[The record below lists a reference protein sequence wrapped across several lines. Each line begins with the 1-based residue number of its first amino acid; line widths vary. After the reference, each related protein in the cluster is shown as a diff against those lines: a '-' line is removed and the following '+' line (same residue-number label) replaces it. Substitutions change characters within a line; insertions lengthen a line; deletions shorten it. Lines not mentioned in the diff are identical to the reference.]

1 MAINNQYQRIVPF
14 VLFLLALALLFLLIR
29 PMITIIL
36 SSILLAY
43 ITFPLYKRIIKKIPN
58 KFFSICLS
66 LFIVVLI
73 LLIPFAFL
81 AFEVTQQGYIFYNSL
96 SDKISKGALFGY
108 GCTSADS
115 KVCSLLNQAESF
127 SKDRLS
133 AYGFDKQLQKLI
145 PILQEK
151 ITSFILSIPII
162 IAEIFLTIV
171 LAYFVLKDW
180 EEIFKKITDMLPMRK
195 KTVKR
200 LIKEFGDITYT
211 VVYAQLFVAVI
222 QGIIGTIGFY
232 LFGVPFPMILGIL
245 LAFCTLIPTAGTAL
259 IWLPASLFLI
269 LSGYFSHDYGTLFRG
284 IGLLLYSFFI
294 INIIDNLLLVRIV
307 HAKAKV
313 SQIIVIIGVIGGAAL
328 FGIVGIFIGPILLPL
343 LITYFQTFKERFA

>member
-1 MAINNQYQRIVPF
+1 
-14 VLFLLALALLFLLIR
+14 
-29 PMITIIL
+29 
-36 SSILLAY
+36 
-43 ITFPLYKRIIKKIPN
+43 
-58 KFFSICLS
+58 
-66 LFIVVLI
+66 
-73 LLIPFAFL
+73 L

-211 VVYAQLFVAVI
+211 VVYAQLFVALI

-284 IGLLLYSFFI
+284 IGACKSEGKP
-294 INIIDNLLLVRIV
+294 DNCDNRRHWRCSLVRDCRNIYRTD
-307 HAKAKV
+307 
-313 SQIIVIIGVIGGAAL
+313 IIAFAHNIFPDIQRKICMNY
-328 FGIVGIFIGPILLPL
+328 GI
-343 LITYFQTFKERFA
+343 KKSDS